1 MTEQL
6 QTLVPSPAALGEYIQ
21 EHVLQG
27 YRLKDGWPIAYSWQ
41 YEVIMEK
48 ASNVPDIP
56 MPSSSRNTEAP
67 KKAVGRPK
75 AA

>member
-1 MTEQL
+1 MTDIIS
-6 QTLVPSPAALGEYIQ
+6 TLVPSPAALGEYIQ

-41 YEVIMEK
+41 YEVVMIK
-48 ASNVPDIP
+48 DAVTQQPVV
-56 MPSSSRNTEAP
+56 EA